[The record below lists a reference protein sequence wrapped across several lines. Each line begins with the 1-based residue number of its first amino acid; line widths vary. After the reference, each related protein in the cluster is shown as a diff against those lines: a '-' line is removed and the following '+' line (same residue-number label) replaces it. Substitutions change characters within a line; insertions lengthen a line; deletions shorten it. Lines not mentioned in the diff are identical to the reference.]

1 MLPTGV
7 SEAGSYLNSSSELP
21 EIFYQKETK
30 YCQKGHKRDFS
41 GKKATHGRSEITDLF
56 EVQRTLVATGID

>member
-41 GKKATHGRSEITDLF
+41 GKKATQYMEDLKLQICLRCK
-56 EVQRTLVATGID
+56 EH